1 MSARRLASHELQHP
15 LSIIELSA
23 NNYDSTVSAAGM
35 IVVQFWAPWCGP
47 SRSFSNVF
55 EQASNRHPQ
64 ITSAKVDC
72 DAQSELSNR
81 LDVGSTPTRIV
92 MRENIQVLRHSGALT
107 INELEAQIAQLAA
120 IDMNQ
125 MRADL
130 EYREPDQG

>member
-1 MSARRLASHELQHP
+1 M
-15 LSIIELSA
+15 SIIELSA

-47 SRSFSNVF
+47 SRSFSKVF
-55 EQASNRHPQ
+55 EQASNRHPE
-64 ITSAKVDC
+64 ITFAKVDC

-81 LDVGSTPTRIV
+81 LEVGSTPTLIV

-130 EYREPDQG
+130 EYCDPDQP